1 MFVRW
6 KGLPLWLT
14 AANYLTAAPSFVTKK
29 KKFKTKKGVGE
40 HPRSV
45 RILNVCWLTGRSLR
59 ARRSVR
65 PRKGDSREISGIE
78 NA

>member
-1 MFVRW
+1 MEGVASVVNRRE
-6 KGLPLWLT
+6 LPDRSAELRNEEKESK
-14 AANYLTAAPSFVTKK
+14 A
-29 KKFKTKKGVGE
+29 KKGVGE